1 MAVIAA
7 GFAVA
12 WLVTGPQG
20 AGWGSLRTLPLPRR
34 DRPVERVD
42 RGLQTM
48 HVDVHRAGQDVAPVR
63 VAEQLNGRT
72 GNQVFAKLADRDVQ
86 PNRRTPPGQPRA
98 SSMLVSRPVGDHGYG
113 DEGNLITGPH
123 RPVERYRSGCPL
135 AIVGAVSDVPGM
147 AAAVDDLDRHVDRY
161 AEQGDTEAILRSE
174 VSAIA
179 DRIRELSSP
188 DGLTA
193 RAALALARFH
203 WCRHLALPEGEDAD
217 DQALAIELFTA
228 LWHIDPE
235 VVPAPVRAL
244 LEKGSDGPGTAHNDH
259 GAGLFAH
266 YERTG
271 DTEALDVA
279 LAAFETAVAACQA
292 GDPQLRRYLSNLA
305 GAHLARFSERG
316 EGTDLDEA
324 IAIGLRA
331 ANLDGDDER
340 SRAATM
346 GNLAVAWRTRFE
358 YTERLSDLDES
369 IACERAALDILPADH
384 PDANAYLAGL
394 ANGLRMRFAA
404 TGQRHDLDEAILSA
418 RRAVNSAV
426 AGDLDLPVYLG
437 SLASC
442 ALTRFERYGDQDD
455 VDLAVEAGQ
464 AAVEQAPP
472 GHRSRFGCLTNL
484 GNALR
489 ERYVRTASLDDLAA
503 GVQAAELAVAE
514 VPAHHPIRPSL
525 LSNLAALLRAQASRV
540 GDAALLD
547 RAVAAAA
554 EAASSPDALNRG
566 MISANFAIALL
577 TRFESRGDPADL
589 DTAIVAAAT
598 AVDAAA
604 PGTPE
609 HAARQSELGAALM
622 SRHTSR
628 GDPGDLAAALR
639 HAHQAV
645 AAARPDHPDLGRY
658 LSNLAYILRFQ
669 AAVTDDRADFDAAV
683 RAGEEAVTGL
693 AADRPERGGYLVNL
707 SSALAARFQRYG
719 DDGDIDAALAHSREA
734 VARTPDDHA
743 DLPGRWNNLA
753 LVLRVRFER
762 TGRLVELDE
771 SVGFGH
777 RAVDALPVGH
787 ADRPAHL
794 TNLSGA
800 LRVRFQRTGER
811 SDLDAAADAARA
823 AANGLPATHPERGGF
838 LTNLSNALR
847 ARFDESGMTDDLEDA
862 VAAAVEAVELTASGA
877 DRAQYLSNL
886 SAALLSVVEHTP
898 ADTAKLDAAIEAAR
912 EAVVTSPEDHPER
925 GRYLINLGNVLI
937 TRGRP
942 ADLEEAVP
950 LTAEAVRTTPAD
962 HPDRAGFL
970 FTAGHAQRL
979 LHPEEGVPGAWR
991 EAAQDRTGSAAV
1003 RLRAA
1008 WVWATTAATGGDVE
1022 DAVRAFTTA
1031 VQLLPVVAWRG
1042 LGDAVRERQLWQWSG
1057 LAGDACAWALRA
1069 GRPKL
1074 AVELLEQGRSI
1085 MWNQIAQIRTDLTDA
1100 RAAAPEL
1107 VERLTELRAALD
1119 TPSAPL
1125 PVPGIDGPDGD
1136 QRALVQRRLAQ
1147 EWDDIVTRIRGIDGL
1162 HDFLAA
1168 VSYDDL
1174 AAETEDGPIIMINT
1188 SRYGSAAIVV
1198 TPGEPLVVDLPALTR
1213 TETVERV
1220 NAMLQSRLAAQTDR
1234 SFANL
1239 RAAHRT
1245 LQDVLAWL
1253 FDTVA
1258 EPILD
1263 RLGDVTRPRDDTA
1276 PPRVWWCPTGPLTL
1290 LPLHAAGRHGN
1301 SPRDTVLDRVVS
1313 SYLPTLGALH
1323 RARADSGR
1331 ASSKVLLVDQPA
1343 TPGQAPLP
1351 YAAEEARCLTA
1362 RLHPATSLS
1371 GPQATA
1377 DVVLGHLAEHGWA
1390 HLCCH
1395 GEQDPAEPGRS
1406 ALHLH
1411 DRPLSVAEIS
1421 RHRFPYGQL
1430 AYLSACETS
1439 TGGVRLLDEAMH
1451 LSGAFQTAGFRHVIA
1466 TLWTVHDDHSA
1477 QLADDVY
1484 AQLLASGRLDAVE
1497 AARALHRAVLALRE
1511 RLPHAPLVWAPY
1523 VHSGP

>member
-1 MAVIAA
+1 M
-7 GFAVA
+7 
-12 WLVTGPQG
+12 
-20 AGWGSLRTLPLPRR
+20 
-34 DRPVERVD
+34 
-42 RGLQTM
+42 
-48 HVDVHRAGQDVAPVR
+48 
-63 VAEQLNGRT
+63 
-72 GNQVFAKLADRDVQ
+72 
-86 PNRRTPPGQPRA
+86 
-98 SSMLVSRPVGDHGYG
+98 
-113 DEGNLITGPH
+113 
-123 RPVERYRSGCPL
+123 
-135 AIVGAVSDVPGM
+135 SDVSGV
-147 AAAVDDLDRHVDRY
+147 AAAVDELDRHVDRY
-161 AEQGDTEAILRSE
+161 AEQGNAEAILSPD
-174 VSAIA
+174 VSAVA
-179 DRIRELSSP
+179 DRIRALTAP

-193 RAALALARFH
+193 HAALALARFH
-203 WCRHLALPEGEDAD
+203 WCRYLALPEGEDDAD
-217 DQALAIELFTA
+217 QSLAIELFTA

-244 LEKGSDGPGTAHNDH
+244 LEQGSDGPGTAHNDH
-259 GAGLFAH
+259 GVGLFAH

-271 DTEALDVA
+271 DSEALDVA
-279 LAAFETAVAACQA
+279 LAAFEAAVTACQA

-305 GAHLARFSERG
+305 GAHLARFGERG
-316 EGTDLDEA
+316 AGSDLDEA

-331 ANLDGDDER
+331 AGLDGGDER

-346 GNLAVAWRTRFE
+346 GNLAVALRTRFE

-369 IACERAALDILPADH
+369 IACERAALGILSAGH
-384 PDANAYLAGL
+384 PDTNAYLAGL
-394 ANGLRMRFAA
+394 ANGLRLRFAA
-404 TGQRHDLDEAILSA
+404 TGQRHDLDEAIVSA
-418 RRAVNSAV
+418 RQAVDTAV
-426 AGDLDLPVYLG
+426 PGDPDLPVYLG

-442 ALTRFERYGDQDD
+442 ALTRFERYDDQDD
-455 VDLAVEAGQ
+455 VDLAVDAGQ
-464 AAVEQAPP
+464 AAVERAPP
-472 GHRSRFGCLTNL
+472 GHQSRLGCLTNL

-503 GVQAAELAVAE
+503 GVRAAGLAVAE

-525 LSNLAALLRAQASRV
+525 LSNLAALLRTQASRT

-547 RAVAAAA
+547 RAVAIAA
-554 EAASSPDALNRG
+554 EAASSPDARNRG
-566 MISANFAIALL
+566 MISANFAVALL

-589 DTAIVAAAT
+589 DAAIVAAGT

-604 PGTPE
+604 PE
-609 HAARQSELGAALM
+609 SRERAARRSELGVALM
-622 SRHTSR
+622 SRYTSR
-628 GDPGDLAAALR
+628 GDSGDLDTALQ
-639 HAHQAV
+639 HTHQAV
-645 AAARPDHPDLGRY
+645 AAARPDHPDLGRH
-658 LSNLAYILRFQ
+658 LSNLAYILRIR

-683 RAGEEAVTGL
+683 RAGEEAVTWL
-693 AADRPERGGYLVNL
+693 AADRPERAGYLVNL

-719 DDGDIDAALAHSREA
+719 DDGDIDAAVANSREA
-734 VARTPDDHA
+734 AARTPDDHA

-762 TGRLVELDE
+762 TGRLAELDE
-771 SVGFGH
+771 SVLFGR
-777 RAVDALPVGH
+777 RAVDALPAGH

-811 SDLDAAADAARA
+811 SDLDAAVDAARA
-823 AANGLPATHPERGGF
+823 AATELPAAHTQRGGF
-838 LTNLSNALR
+838 LSNLSNALR
-847 ARFDESGMTDDLEDA
+847 ARFDESSMADDLEDA
-862 VAAAVEAVELTASGA
+862 LAAAAEAVELTPPGT

-898 ADTAKLDAAIEAAR
+898 TDTAKLDAAIDSAR
-912 EAVVTSPEDHPER
+912 EAVVTSPDDHPER
-925 GRYLINLGNVLI
+925 GRYLINLGNALI

-942 ADLEEAVP
+942 ADLEEAVS

-970 FTAGHAQRL
+970 FTAGHAQHL
-979 LHPEEGVPGAWR
+979 LHPETGVPGVWR
-991 EAAQDRTGSAAV
+991 EAAQDRTGSAEV
-1003 RLRAA
+1003 RLRTA
-1008 WVWATTAATGGDVE
+1008 WAWATTAATGGDVE
-1022 DAVRAFTTA
+1022 DAVRGFTAA
-1031 VQLLPVVAWRG
+1031 VRLLPVVAWRG
-1042 LGDAVRERQLWQWSG
+1042 LGDAVRERQLRQWSG

-1085 MWNQIAQIRTDLTDA
+1085 MWNQIAQIRTDLSDA

-1119 TPSAPL
+1119 APAAPP

-1136 QRALVQRRLAQ
+1136 QRVLVQRRLAQ
-1147 EWDDIVTRIRGIDGL
+1147 EWDDIITRIRGIDGL

-1168 VSYDDL
+1168 VPYDDL
-1174 AAETEDGPIIMINT
+1174 AAEAEDGPIIMINT
-1188 SRYGSAAIVV
+1188 SRYGSAAILV
-1198 TPGEPLVVDLPALTR
+1198 TPAEPLVVNLPALTR
-1213 TETVERV
+1213 TETVERI

-1245 LQDVLAWL
+1245 LLDVLAWL

-1263 RLGDVTRPRDDTA
+1263 TLGDVTGPRDGTA

-1290 LPLHAAGRHGN
+1290 LPLHAAGRPGTGHH
-1301 SPRDTVLDRVVS
+1301 DTVLDRVVS
-1313 SYLPTLGALH
+1313 SYLPTLGTLH
-1323 RARADSGR
+1323 RARAGGGGT
-1331 ASSKVLLVDQPA
+1331 SSKVLLVDQPA

-1351 YAAEEARCLTA
+1351 FAAEEARRLTA
-1362 RLHPATSLS
+1362 RLHPTTTLS
-1371 GPQATA
+1371 GPRATG
-1377 DVVLGHLAEHGWA
+1377 DVVLDHLAGHGWA

-1451 LSGAFQTAGFRHVIA
+1451 LSCAFQTAGFRHVIA
-1466 TLWTVHDDHSA
+1466 TLWTVHDDRSA

-1484 AQLLASGRLDAVE
+1484 AQLLASGRLDAAG
-1497 AARALHRAVLALRE
+1497 AARALHRAVLTLRE
-1511 RLPHAPLVWAPY
+1511 QLPHAPLVWAPY